1 MRQLLFLLV
10 LLPTAA
16 WAVDTPGVDQQR
28 SWYDTAFT
36 LTITAPAGASLRY
49 TTDGSRP
56 SASHGTAAGT
66 SVALSVAQST
76 VVRAVA
82 IDKGRRR
89 PASCTAS
96 GKSCRAWS

>member
-66 SVALSVAQST
+66 RPSTRCRGGPGWALA
-76 VVRAVA
+76 RAGC
-82 IDKGRRR
+82 GRVYRR
-89 PASCTAS
+89 
-96 GKSCRAWS
+96 G